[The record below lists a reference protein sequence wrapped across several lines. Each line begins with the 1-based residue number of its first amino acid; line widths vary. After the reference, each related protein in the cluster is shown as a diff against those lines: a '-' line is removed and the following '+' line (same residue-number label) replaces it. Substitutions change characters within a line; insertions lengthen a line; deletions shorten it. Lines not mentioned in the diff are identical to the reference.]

1 MLKEETVTGANAR
14 RVMNGEEPVE
24 ECRKEDEVQKE
35 KELADAY
42 FQLSLVDNYS
52 IENGELNPRVLD
64 EELRQ
69 NYQKAFES
77 CVSEHS
83 GGDEFM
89 KLLSSLTVRDRKTV
103 LDKYSMLL
111 YNHSLE
117 KIHVDE
123 VVDRVMEKKACCV
136 CRTNP
141 SALTNE
147 IV

>member
-52 IENGELNPRVLD
+52 IENGELKPRVLD

-69 NYQKAFES
+69 NYQ
-77 CVSEHS
+77 
-83 GGDEFM
+83 
-89 KLLSSLTVRDRKTV
+89 
-103 LDKYSMLL
+103 
-111 YNHSLE
+111 
-117 KIHVDE
+117 
-123 VVDRVMEKKACCV
+123 
-136 CRTNP
+136 
-141 SALTNE
+141 
-147 IV
+147 